1 MHNRHFL
8 LQQFHSHQIN
18 LLDSMLHS
26 HHIIYFM
33 HKLNCSSDC
42 AHKIFSWIS
51 EQQLTSVYKNRVTFV
66 QFHTSFKLNCDKKK
80 FKFKWW
86 KLNLIWGQIV
96 CCFDTL
102 RIQTKNQIF
111 PTVNSY
117 PVRKLIG
124 NKLFKQNAITA

>member
-8 LQQFHSHQIN
+8 LQQFHFHQIN

-33 HKLNCSSDC
+33 HKPNCSSDC

-66 QFHTSFKLNCDKKK
+66 QFHTSFKLNCDKKNSNSNDEN
-80 FKFKWW
+80 W
-86 KLNLIWGQIV
+86 IWSEG
-96 CCFDTL
+96 
-102 RIQTKNQIF
+102 
-111 PTVNSY
+111 
-117 PVRKLIG
+117 
-124 NKLFKQNAITA
+124 KLFVASILWEFKQKTRYSPLLTVILFENWLETSI